1 LLLRALEEFE
11 VSATI
16 LIVDDDPHICD
27 VIAYALEQDGM
38 NVTTAGNGS
47 DGLARFTTM
56 PISLVVL
63 DVGMPV
69 MDGLEMCR
77 EIRKSSDV
85 PILFL
90 SAKDDE
96 IDRIVGLEIGGDD
109 YVTKPFSPREL
120 MARVKTILKRAQ
132 PQMGSVEHALK
143 HGRLL
148 VDINHRQASLH
159 GVPLNLTSLE
169 FGILACLMSRPGV
182 VFPRRKIIDSAYDEK
197 RHLSDRTVDSHI
209 RNIRAKCAVIGCRNV
224 IETVH
229 GVGFRVGACE
239 IAG

>member
-1 LLLRALEEFE
+1 M
-11 VSATI
+11 SATI
-16 LIVDDDPHICD
+16 LVVDDDPHICD

-38 NVTTAGNGS
+38 NVTTAPNGHE
-47 DGLARFTTM
+47 GLAQFTSM
-56 PISLVVL
+56 PVHLVVL

-77 EIRKSSDV
+77 EIRKSSEV

-90 SAKDDE
+90 SARDDE
-96 IDRIVGLEIGGDD
+96 IDRIIGLEIGGDD

-120 MARVKTILKRAQ
+120 MARVKNILKRAR
-132 PQMGSVEHALK
+132 PQIGSVESSLK
-143 HGRLL
+143 QGRLL
-148 VDINHRQASLH
+148 VDANRRKATLH

-169 FGILACLMSRPGV
+169 FAILAGLMARPGV
-182 VFPRRKIIDSAYDEK
+182 VFSRRKIIDSAYGTK

-209 RNIRAKCAVIGCRNV
+209 RNIRAKCAKVGCNNV
-224 IETVH
+224 VETVH

-239 IAG
+239 IA

>member
-1 LLLRALEEFE
+1 M
-11 VSATI
+11 SATI
-16 LIVDDDPHICD
+16 LVVDDDPHICD

-38 NVTTAGNGS
+38 NVTTAENGA
-47 DGLARFTTM
+47 DGLRRFTSM
-56 PISLVVL
+56 PVHMVVL

-77 EIRKSSDV
+77 EIRKSSEI

-90 SAKDDE
+90 SARDDE
-96 IDRIVGLEIGGDD
+96 VDRIVGLEIGGDD

-120 MARVKTILKRAQ
+120 MARVKAILKRAR
-132 PQMGSVEHALK
+132 PEIGSVGSALK

-148 VDINHRQASLH
+148 VDIDRREASLH

-169 FGILACLMSRPGV
+169 FAILASLMSRPGV
-182 VFPRRKIIDSAYDEK
+182 VYPRRHIIENAYGEK
-197 RHLSDRTVDSHI
+197 RHLSGRTVDSHI
-209 RNIRAKCAVIGCRNV
+209 RNIRAKCAMIGCKNV
-224 IETVH
+224 IETIH

-239 IAG
+239 IGG